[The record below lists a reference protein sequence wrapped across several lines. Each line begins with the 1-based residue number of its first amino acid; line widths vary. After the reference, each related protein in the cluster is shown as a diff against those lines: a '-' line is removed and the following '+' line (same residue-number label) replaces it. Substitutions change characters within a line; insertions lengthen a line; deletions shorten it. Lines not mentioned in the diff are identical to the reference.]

1 MSQRAND
8 NHLYRLLQKD
18 LITMKE
24 YNEMMRESDRY
35 WDEIRADADYSD
47 DSYDSDGGDSE

>member
-35 WDEIRADADYSD
+35 WDEIREGADYD
-47 DSYDSDGGDSE
+47 TDSYDSDSGDSE